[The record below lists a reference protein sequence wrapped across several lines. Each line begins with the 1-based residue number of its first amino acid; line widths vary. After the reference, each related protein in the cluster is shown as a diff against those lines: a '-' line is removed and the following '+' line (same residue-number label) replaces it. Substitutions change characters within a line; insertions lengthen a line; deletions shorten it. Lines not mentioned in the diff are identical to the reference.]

1 MNIIN
6 LIENSFYIGRLVT
19 LERMVD
25 PDTLIGSIDIGYGVR
40 YHAPKGIR
48 LNGVDGPEL
57 HSTNLKEVKA
67 AGIVTSEIKDR
78 ISYLLKSGQIWIVSK
93 KWDMYGRVLA
103 DLLFKD
109 PETPEI
115 KNLNE
120 SFIQEGILRAYDGK
134 KARTPWTDQ
143 ELDVLI
149 EKYKLKALF

>member
-1 MNIIN
+1 MDLTN
-6 LIENSFYIGRLVT
+6 LIVNSFYVGKLAT
-19 LERMVD
+19 LEKMID

-67 AGIVTSEIKDR
+67 AGIITTEIKDR
-78 ISYLLKSGQIWIVSK
+78 ISYLLKVGQIWVVSK

-103 DLLFKD
+103 DLVFRD
-109 PETPEI
+109 PNTTVI
-115 KNLNE
+115 KNLNQA
-120 SFIQEGILRAYDGK
+120 FIEEGILKAYDGK
-134 KARTPWTDQ
+134 KARVPWTDQ

-149 EKYKLKALF
+149 DKYKLKSLF

>member
-1 MNIIN
+1 MDLTS
-6 LIENSFYIGRLVT
+6 LIVNSFYVGRLVT

-57 HSTNLKEVKA
+57 HSSNLKEVKA
-67 AGIVTSEIKDR
+67 AGIVTTEIKER
-78 ISYLLKSGQIWIVSK
+78 LEHLLKTGQVWVVSK

-103 DLLFKD
+103 DLVFKD
-109 PETPEI
+109 PTTSAI
-115 KNLNE
+115 KNLNQTFTE
-120 SFIQEGILRAYDGK
+120 EGMLKSYDGK
-134 KARTPWTDQ
+134 KARVPWTDE
-143 ELDVLI
+143 ELDALI